1 MPYFRHNNIE
11 TYYETAGSG
20 HSFFLLHGL
29 GNNMRQVKA
38 MYRPVEN
45 IQYVF
50 MDQRGHGQSTSDGD
64 YSFDTMVN
72 DVIAMADHLGIKEFA
87 IGGISMGAAVSL
99 ATYFR
104 YPDRVRGLFLI
115 RNAWAGQP
123 MNDENRKLFEALATG
138 LSLNSKEYLLNSDI
152 YKSTEKEAPQ
162 KAASMLSLYDEPVS
176 VKYWQKFSAVPK
188 QKPFESLDD
197 LGKITVPVTILAN
210 DYDDIHPFESGVL
223 IHQAIPQSKFYP
235 IACKA
240 LNKDQYHKDIGDH
253 LEEFFKEV
261 YLM

>member
-1 MPYFRHNNIE
+1 MPYFRHDNID
-11 TYYETAGSG
+11 TYYETLGSG
-20 HSFFLLHGL
+20 HPFILLHGL
-29 GNNMRQVKA
+29 GNSMPQVKA

-45 IQYVF
+45 IQYIF

-64 YSFDTMVN
+64 YRFDTLVN
-72 DVIAMADHLGIKEFA
+72 DVIALADHLGINEFA

-104 YPDRVRGLFLI
+104 YPDRVNGLFLI

-123 MNDENRKLFEALATG
+123 MNDENRKLFETLAKG

-152 YKSTEKEAPQ
+152 YKSTEKEAPG
-162 KAASMLSLYDEPVS
+162 KAASMLNLFDEPAS

-188 QKPFESLDD
+188 QKPFESLND
-197 LGKITVPVTILAN
+197 LKKINVPVTILAN
-210 DYDDIHPFESGVL
+210 DYDDIHPYEFGVL
-223 IHQAIPQSKFYP
+223 IHKAILQSRFYP

-240 LNKDQYHKDIGDH
+240 LNKDQYHQDIGDH
-253 LEEFFKEV
+253 LEEFFKDV